1 MTRSRSLTRAALAL
15 AACVCAGTARAGTV
29 AVDFGG
35 YGGGGFNYTQG
46 SYLQGFAFQANTPI
60 TIAALGFYD
69 SNANGQ
75 AETFDN
81 APVGVYDLTTNTL
94 LGSTTVTASDPLTGF
109 FLYASLSNSIAIN
122 TTDTYAIA
130 GITGANYYSADVPAA
145 SALIE
150 VNPAIDYLSPAY
162 ATSNGFTQS
171 FTLAEPGYFPQGS
184 EWFGDFG
191 PDFEFT
197 TSGPGASTP
206 EPGTMAL
213 LGGGLLG
220 LAGIV
225 RRRIRKNL

>member
-1 MTRSRSLTRAALAL
+1 MRLLTPAALVL
-15 AACVCAGTARAGTV
+15 AACVCAGPARAGTV
-29 AVDFGG
+29 AIDFGG

-46 SYLQGFAFQANTPI
+46 SYLQGFAFLANTPI
-60 TIAALGFYD
+60 TITALGFYD

-109 FLYASLSNSIAIN
+109 FLYAPLSDSIELN
-122 TTDTYAIA
+122 TTDTYAVV
-130 GITGANYYSADVPAA
+130 GITGTNYYSADVPAS
-145 SALIE
+145 SALVD
-150 VNPAIDYLSPAY
+150 VNAAIDYLTPAY

-171 FTLAEPGYFPQGS
+171 FTLGEPGYFPKGS

-197 TSGPGASTP
+197 TSGTGASTP

-213 LGGGLLG
+213 LGGGLVG
-220 LAGIV
+220 LAGV
-225 RRRIRKNL
+225 LRWRFRQNR